1 MEIMFVFIVKFVKK
15 MLLKQYNVLYSTI
28 QQVFNDD
35 NPRLTDD
42 EDELFMIK
50 FFDQDD
56 FVIDTGEKPENELDL
71 KI

>member
-1 MEIMFVFIVKFVKK
+1 MEMFVFIVKFVKK
-15 MLLKQYNVLYSTI
+15 MLLKHYNVHNSSI

-35 NPRLTDD
+35 NPILTDD

-56 FVIDTGEKPENELDL
+56 FVSDTGEKPENELDL